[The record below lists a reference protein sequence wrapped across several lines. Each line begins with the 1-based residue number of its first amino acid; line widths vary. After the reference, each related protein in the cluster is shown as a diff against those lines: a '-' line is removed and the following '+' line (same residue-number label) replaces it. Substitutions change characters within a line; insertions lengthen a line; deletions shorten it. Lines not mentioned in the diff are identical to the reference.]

1 VLAKQSRGGRSRACV
16 RGRRGGWAG
25 GCRASGRRAAPVG
38 RTPSAGSAA
47 PASSAACRRSP
58 LPQRNLFFFW
68 ICAFPVALRPLPLLS
83 PLPTAARPPEVRAQQ
98 LATGGENDA
107 ETGERVCAV
116 RAAGGGTERQAGS
129 RWVGVA
135 QFGKVRL

>member
-1 VLAKQSRGGRSRACV
+1 VLAKQSRGGRSRAYV
-16 RGRRGGWAG
+16 RGRRGGWVG

-58 LPQRNLFFFW
+58 LPQRNPFFW
-68 ICAFPVALRPLPLLS
+68 IFCVSCLLCCLC
-83 PLPTAARPPEVRAQQ
+83 PFCPHCPRRHDHHVRAQQ

-116 RAAGGGTERQAGS
+116 RAAGGGTEGLF
-129 RWVGVA
+129 V
-135 QFGKVRL
+135 